1 MKRVVFCEVAWMK
14 YYDGVSE
21 DDKPM
26 NGGKYIAEN
35 ESGGEVYNFSPYNH
49 MCYGYVMHYGEEL
62 HIERYGKNYKT
73 ADEIQNM
80 TVVWVASD
88 GKSSK
93 IVGWYEN
100 ATMYRFWH
108 SYCDIVCFGD
118 EVYDFN
124 FVAHEKDCY
133 LIDEKDRSFVVPRA
147 SIAGKGR
154 GMGQSQVWYA
164 DSEYAQNEFIPAVV
178 EYLESMKNKC
188 IPFTLDLEKMSECA
202 EDQGETVEELIEMGE
217 KIIYDDNIDSVDAFR
232 YVNLALRKEDSFRT
246 RFIKGKIYYCI
257 GWYREAEEEY
267 KSALQY
273 EETLE
278 ALDNF
283 MYIELMLGHTFLAIE
298 AGEKIR
304 SRKNEAEDGL
314 WDAIAYNL
322 VYAYINEHEF
332 ELAETLIE
340 ECEQEKD
347 REHLWLEES
356 KQYLEEVRSR

>member
-1 MKRVVFCEVAWMK
+1 MKRVVFCEVTWMK
-14 YYDGVSE
+14 YYGGVSE
-21 DDKPM
+21 NDKPM
-26 NGGKYIAEN
+26 NGGKYIDEN
-35 ESGGEVYNFSPYNH
+35 ETGGEVYNFDPYNH
-49 MCYGYVMHYGEEL
+49 KCYGYVMHYGDEL
-62 HIERYGKNYKT
+62 HIERYGKAFKT
-73 ADEIQNM
+73 VDEIENM

-108 SYCDIVCFGD
+108 SYYDIVCCGD
-118 EVYDFN
+118 QVYDYN

-154 GMGQSQVWYA
+154 GMGQAQVWYA
-164 DSEYAQNEFIPAVV
+164 DSEYAQNEFIPAVL

-188 IPFTLDLEKMSECA
+188 IPFALDAEKMSECA
-202 EDQGETVEELIEMGE
+202 EDHGESVDELIEMGGKMICDAGSDIVE
-217 KIIYDDNIDSVDAFR
+217 AFR

-246 RFIKGKIYYCI
+246 RFIKGKMYNYI
-257 GWYREAEEEY
+257 GWYDEAEEEY
-267 KSALQY
+267 KLALHY
-273 EETLE
+273 EETME
-278 ALDNF
+278 ALDDF

-304 SRKNEAEDGL
+304 RRKNEAEDDL
-314 WDAIAYNL
+314 WDTISYNL
-322 VYAYINEHEF
+322 IRAYTNEHEF
-332 ELAETLIE
+332 ELAEALIE

-347 REHLWLEES
+347 IEHQWLEES
-356 KQYLEEVRSR
+356 KQYLENVRNR